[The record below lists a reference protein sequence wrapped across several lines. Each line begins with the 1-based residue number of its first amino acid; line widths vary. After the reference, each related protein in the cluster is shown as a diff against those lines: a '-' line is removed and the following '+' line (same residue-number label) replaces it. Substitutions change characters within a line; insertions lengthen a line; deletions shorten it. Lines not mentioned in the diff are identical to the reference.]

1 MVTRQAWEQGE
12 GTISQ
17 WDAHPHSG
25 HLYCA
30 CASLFP
36 GCCQAT
42 APISLAVRSVLS
54 SWWLVQSE
62 GPPAVLLLP
71 GLLPEWWPLAC
82 APLGHRQ
89 LRSNCNP
96 PFGDIGSIAL
106 RTGRAG
112 RESRPFTCHFCPYA
126 ASLKHHLTRHLRRHT
141 GKKPFQCAV
150 CPAAFIR
157 KDHLGIHMRKH
168 TGEKPYRCTL
178 CALAFSHRR
187 SLVSHMQAHQAPP
200 AYY

>member
-1 MVTRQAWEQGE
+1 MASTS
-12 GTISQ
+12 TT
-17 WDAHPHSG
+17 DAPPTGSSSVNG
-25 HLYCA
+25 LLGWA
-30 CASLFP
+30 CFLGSLVFL
-36 GCCQAT
+36 ALVT
-42 APISLAVRSVLS
+42 APFTGLCCFRSS
-54 SWWLVQSE
+54 CS
-62 GPPAVLLLP
+62 
-71 GLLPEWWPLAC
+71 
-82 APLGHRQ
+82 
-89 LRSNCNP
+89 
-96 PFGDIGSIAL
+96 
-106 RTGRAG
+106 TG